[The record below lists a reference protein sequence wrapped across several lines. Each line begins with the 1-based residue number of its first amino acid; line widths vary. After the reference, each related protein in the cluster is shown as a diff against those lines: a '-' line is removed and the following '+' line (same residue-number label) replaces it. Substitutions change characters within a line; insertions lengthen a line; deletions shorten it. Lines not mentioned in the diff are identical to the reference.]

1 VAELAL
7 DTLIGTGAE
16 GVVAREGF
24 ARAVAGGGIDPALTL
39 KLAEACRVRGHAAEG
54 LWFTGLA
61 LPRARLDQ
69 DDLASLLTDL
79 FAGASD
85 GLAGDRG
92 DVRATAGLS
101 RLFAVLDG
109 LPTERHL
116 FCMRAVARSVA
127 DATAPAAVL
136 AERFSSDGWARQSE
150 AFSAFAVAASLAAQG
165 PEAARPFAER
175 LSQLSSPSSWSL
187 LTLAKLAVIDGDLAA
202 SEAYCRRAITDHGEN
217 VFVLGSL
224 AAALYCQ
231 GNEDEARVWSKR
243 LSASMPPAAVER
255 AVRQRAERVA
265 ELNDAIAQGLT
276 DGGGWNRIGSS
287 VHYTEPARVTDL
299 WRRHAETCG
308 ADHTYRTI
316 SAYTNSVMFGCV
328 EALFTERPGLT
339 KVVNY
344 GTLAGVWEDDL
355 AKRHPEKQ
363 VRGYD
368 ISEVATA
375 LNREAFRRDNLAF
388 GSDLE
393 AMLKDLSE
401 MPGDAL
407 FIHCRTADVMLPA
420 AVKAVYECCRA
431 HGVANILSAEYS
443 GICLDNDFPDF
454 AAAGTE
460 SVHWSGILMIHDYDR
475 IFAHV
480 GYRVVSS
487 EHRPLPLLASGGGE
501 GLQSGQMIRLVL
513 AERADG

>member
-24 ARAVAGGGIDPALTL
+24 ARAVAGGAIDSALTL
-39 KLAEACRVRGHAAEG
+39 KLAGACRVRGHAAEG
-54 LWFTGLA
+54 LWFAGLA

-79 FAGASD
+79 FTGASD
-85 GLAGDRG
+85 GLSGDRG
-92 DVRATAGLS
+92 DVRAAAGLS

-127 DATAPAAVL
+127 DAAAPTSAL

-150 AFSAFAVAASLAAQG
+150 AFSAFAAAASLAAHG
-165 PEAARPFAER
+165 PDAARQFAER
-175 LSQLSSPSSWSL
+175 LSQLPAPSSWSL

-202 SEAYCRRAITDHGEN
+202 SEAYCRRAIADHGEN

-231 GNEDEARVWSKR
+231 GNESEARNWANR
-243 LSASMPPAAVER
+243 LDASMPLAAVER

-265 ELNDAIAQGLT
+265 ELNEAIDRGLT
-276 DGGGWNRIGSS
+276 EGGGWNRIDSA
-287 VHYTEPARVTDL
+287 VHYTEPSRVTDL
-299 WRRHAETCG
+299 WRRHAATCG

-316 SAYTNSVMFGCV
+316 SAYTNLVMFGCV
-328 EALFTERPGLT
+328 EALFAERPEVT

-355 AKRHPEKQ
+355 AKRYPDKH

-368 ISEVATA
+368 LSEVATA
-375 LNREAFRRDNLAF
+375 LNGEAFNRGNLGF
-388 GSDLE
+388 GSDLD
-393 AMLKDLSE
+393 AMLDELESI
-401 MPGDAL
+401 PGDTL
-407 FIHCRTADVMLPA
+407 LVHCRTADVMLPA
-420 AVKAVYECCRA
+420 ALKAVYECCRK
-431 HGVANILSAEYS
+431 HGVGTILSAEYS

-475 IFAHV
+475 IFADV

-501 GLQSGQMIRLVL
+501 GLQSGQLIRLVL
-513 AERADG
+513 AERVDG